1 MSIKFADE
9 IAKEIKERGQIQ
21 VPDGCVTGEEFEK
34 WLREKNINITPK
46 EIANDCQGIL
56 DMLNN
61 DEEYIK
67 SEFNLVKGDTNYD
80 NYGKEKYVYCNQ
92 KR

>member
-1 MSIKFADE
+1 MSIKLADE

-21 VPDGCVTGEEFEK
+21 VPDGCATGEEFEK
-34 WLREKNINITPK
+34 WLREKNINLTPK

-61 DEEYIK
+61 DEE
-67 SEFNLVKGDTNYD
+67 
-80 NYGKEKYVYCNQ
+80 
-92 KR
+92 

>member
-1 MSIKFADE
+1 MLGTEGKEMNEEKWGEEYKIRKKQNE
-9 IAKEIKERGQIQ
+9 IAEEIKERGQIQ

-34 WLREKNINITPK
+34 WLREKNINLTPK

-61 DEEYIK
+61 DEE
-67 SEFNLVKGDTNYD
+67 
-80 NYGKEKYVYCNQ
+80 
-92 KR
+92 